1 MDTIQAD
8 RDGAL
13 MWLTLDRPNEANAL
27 SIPMAGEFAATLA
40 LAESDPDCHVLILQG
55 SGRYFCA
62 GGDVAGMA
70 DSKDKNGYLLDLAGA
85 MHEVILA
92 MAHSRLV
99 TIAAVH
105 GPAAGAGLG
114 LVLNADFVLGTPEA
128 TFLSAYAGVGLTPD
142 CGVSYLLPQVVGPR
156 RAAQM
161 CLDGQVATAAESV
174 EWGLTSRLVETHELR
189 ERTRELGESLVA
201 GATQTL
207 GQTKRLLT
215 AERLAAYAD
224 HLDDELRTI
233 ASLGSNSDTMRRIA
247 AFAERGRNVV
257 PSNNRLQP
265 REEGGRDT
273 IRETI
278 RGRR

>member
-1 MDTIQAD
+1 MTFDSIKAD
-8 RDGAL
+8 RDGGL

-27 SIPMAGEFAATLA
+27 NIPVAGELGAAFA

-70 DSKDKNGYLLDLAGA
+70 DSEDKSGYLLDLAGA

-92 MAHSRLV
+92 MARSRLV

-114 LVLNADFVLGTPEA
+114 LVLNSDFVLASPEA

-142 CGVSYLLPQVVGPR
+142 CGVSYLLPHVVGPR

-161 CLDGQVATAAESV
+161 CLAGRVATAREGI
-174 EWGLTSRLVETHELR
+174 EWGLASELVELSELR
-189 ERTRELGESLVA
+189 ERTRELGESLA
-201 GATQTL
+201 GGATQTL
-207 GQTKRLLT
+207 GPTRRLLT
-215 AERLAAYAD
+215 SVRLSGYAE
-224 HLDDELRTI
+224 HLKEELSTI
-233 ASLGSNSDTMRRIA
+233 SRLGSEPDTMRRIA
-247 AFAERGRNVV
+247 AFGERARAKVR
-257 PSNNRLQP
+257 P
-265 REEGGRDT
+265 
-273 IRETI
+273 
-278 RGRR
+278 